1 MKMTKTIKVG
11 IILAALLVVSC
22 LLFLFGKF
30 PVMIL
35 NGEVCTI
42 FTRNLVLDNVHDKEK
57 PYDNADV
64 ETLNRMRFL
73 TDLEMRNTEITD
85 LSFLENKDAVHRIFY
100 LGKSGYPIEDWNYL
114 TKCENLTFFLGE
126 RVEMSDLSAFRG
138 LSNLEELYIEYE
150 YDIPLMVEN
159 LDVLVNDLSG
169 LETLTNLQKC
179 YIAGRDISDISEVR
193 NCQKIVFL
201 GLRGTTRDA
210 DYSVLLELPELD
222 VLEID
227 SGVLPEDIKNELLE
241 KGITVHEYD
250 F

>member
-1 MKMTKTIKVG
+1 
-11 IILAALLVVSC
+11 
-22 LLFLFGKF
+22 
-30 PVMIL
+30 
-35 NGEVCTI
+35 
-42 FTRNLVLDNVHDKEK
+42 
-57 PYDNADV
+57 
-64 ETLNRMRFL
+64 
-73 TDLEMRNTEITD
+73 
-85 LSFLENKDAVHRIFY
+85 
-100 LGKSGYPIEDWNYL
+100 
-114 TKCENLTFFLGE
+114 
-126 RVEMSDLSAFRG
+126 MSDLSAFRG

-150 YDIPLMVEN
+150 YNIPLMVEN

>member
-30 PVMIL
+30 PVMML
-35 NGEVCTI
+35 NGKVCTV
-42 FTRNLVLDNVHDKEK
+42 FTRNLVLGNVHDKEK
-57 PYDNADV
+57 PYDNADI
-64 ETLNRMRFL
+64 ETLSRMRFL

-85 LSFLENKDAVHRIFY
+85 LSFLENKDALQRIFY

-114 TKCENLTFFLGE
+114 MECENLTFFLGE

-179 YIAGRDISDISEVR
+179 YIAGRGISDISEVR

-201 GLRGTTRDA
+201 GLRGTTQDA